1 MRILITGGAGFI
13 GSSLIKRLI
22 KINDIQIIS
31 LDNYSTGFVENHV
44 DGVTYIKGDTWD
56 ILEIKELIDF
66 KPDYL
71 YHFGEYSRI
80 HQSFTEPSKVF
91 KSNIYGT
98 QQVLEYAILN
108 KSKLIYSGSSAI
120 FGDKKENL
128 SPYAFTKSKNI
139 ELIKNYKKWYKLNFS
154 ICYFF
159 NVYGP
164 GQITKGNYATVIG
177 IFEEQYKNKKP
188 LTVVKPGTQTRCFTY
203 IDDIIDG
210 VILVAEKGDGDGYL
224 LGAKKS
230 YSILNVAKIFNTNFI
245 MINERL
251 GERDIS
257 IMNSDKAGIELGWN
271 PKMTL
276 EKYIKELTHQI

>member
-13 GSSLIKRLI
+13 GSSLIKILI

-31 LDNYSTGFVENHV
+31 LDNYSTGFTENHIH
-44 DGVTYIKGDTWD
+44 GVTYIKGNTWD

-91 KSNIYGT
+91 KSNMYGT

-108 KSKLIYSGSSAI
+108 NSKLIYSGSSAI
-120 FGDKKENL
+120 FGDSKENL

-139 ELIKNYKKWYKLNFS
+139 ELIKNYKKWYNLNFS

-164 GQITKGNYATVIG
+164 GQISKGNYATVIG

-188 LTVVKPGTQTRCFTY
+188 LTVVKPGTQSRSFTY

-210 VILVAEKGDGDGYL
+210 VILVAEKGNGDGYL
-224 LGAKKS
+224 LGAKQS
-230 YSILNVAKIFNTNFI
+230 YSILNVAKIFNSRFI

-257 IMNSDKAGIELGWN
+257 IMNSDKAEIELGWK
-271 PKMTL
+271 PKMSL
-276 EKYIKELTHQI
+276 EKYIKELTLQI

>member
-1 MRILITGGAGFI
+1 MRILVTGGAGFI

-31 LDNYSTGFVENHV
+31 LDNYSAGFTENHIH
-44 DGVTYIKGDTWD
+44 GVTYIKGNTWD

-91 KSNIYGT
+91 KSNMYGT

-108 KSKLIYSGSSAI
+108 NSKLIYSGSSAI
-120 FGDKKENL
+120 FGESKENL

-139 ELIKNYKKWYKLNFS
+139 ELIKNYKEWYKLNFS

-164 GQITKGNYATVIG
+164 GQISKGNYATVIG

-188 LTVVKPGTQTRCFTY
+188 LTVVKPGTQSRCFTY

-210 VILVAEKGDGDGYL
+210 VILVAEKGNGDGYL
-224 LGAKKS
+224 LGAKQS
-230 YSILNVAKIFNTNFI
+230 YSILSVAKFFNSRFI

-257 IMNSDKAGIELGWN
+257 IMNSDKAEIELGWK
-271 PKMTL
+271 PKMSL
-276 EKYIKELTHQI
+276 EKYIKELTLQI